1 MNINVITKV
10 WEWDG
15 IEKFCTVTVTRK
27 WGMPVGIQNMG
38 PTDVDKSLDLG
49 SVSEAMRLI

>member
-49 SVSEAMRLI
+49 SVSETVRLV